1 MGWGASTPDA
11 RLSPFLELGSV
22 RTIGAAALLVRG
34 AGFLAGGS
42 LYRAMNDI
50 CRVFRVAGQGPLK
63 DAAGSA
69 VRWMTGRLRGGD
81 GPNVLMQSYLASSA
95 SGACASLYS
104 IAGSGPHDIFRDLIV
119 LKRSS
124 PEEKGVI
131 LLKYA
136 RTFDAVIA
144 LFDLQ
149 KLLSRYTFVLEPCWA
164 GYCDPSILMYIQPGH
179 PVFVQCF
186 TEEDFAFVESIGA
199 PLVPLRL
206 GPADWVDTDL
216 FSRAPLGTKVYD
228 LVMVA
233 NWEAHKRH
241 AELFRALSR
250 IKGRALRVL
259 LVGFPLGKRTIQDVR
274 REASVIDNPLI
285 DIEFREKLP
294 PHELA
299 DAVGQCKVFVFLS
312 KKEGDNKALVE
323 AMFLNV
329 PAIVYENTIGGARSR
344 INSSTGIL
352 SSDEDLAD
360 RILYMI
366 DHYNEFSPRAWALQH
381 TGSTISTRR
390 LNEAIRGRLNELGQ
404 RFTEGIEEKTNSPNL
419 AYKVPACRERL
430 KGDYEF
436 ILSCRRSLNES
447 RGLGQEQTNG
457 RSTHV

>member
-1 MGWGASTPDA
+1 MGWGASSPHP
-11 RLSPFLELGSV
+11 RLSPLLELGSV
-22 RTIGAAALLVRG
+22 RAVGAAVLFARG
-34 AGFLAGGS
+34 AGFLAGGN

-50 CRVFRVAGQGPLK
+50 CRVFRVAGKEPLK
-63 DAAGSA
+63 GAAGSI
-69 VRWMTGRLRGGD
+69 VRWMIGRLRRAES
-81 GPNVLMQSYLASSA
+81 PNILMQSYLASGA

-104 IAGSGPHDIFRDLIV
+104 ITGSGPHDIFRDLIV
-119 LKRSS
+119 LKRASTD
-124 PEEKGVI
+124 EKGVI

-144 LFDLQ
+144 LFDLE
-149 KLLSRYTFVLEPCWA
+149 KLLHRYIFVLEPCWA

-186 TEEDFAFVESIGA
+186 TEEDHAFIESIGL
-199 PLVPLRL
+199 PLIPLRL
-206 GPADWVDTDL
+206 GPADWVNTEL
-216 FSRAPLGTKVYD
+216 FSRAPGGMKVYD

-259 LVGFPLGKRTIQDVR
+259 LVGFPLGNRTVQDIR
-274 REASVIDNPLI
+274 REASVINNPMI

-299 DAVGQCKVFVFLS
+299 DAVGQCKAFVFLS

-352 SSDEDLAD
+352 SSDEELPD

-366 DHYNEFSPRAWALQH
+366 DHYNEFRPRDWALRH

-390 LNEAIRGRLNELGQ
+390 LNEAIRERLHELGQ

-419 AYKVPACRERL
+419 DYKIPMCRHQL
-430 KGDYEF
+430 KSDYEY
-436 ILSCRRSLNES
+436 ILACQRFLNEPRSL
-447 RGLGQEQTNG
+447 GQ
-457 RSTHV
+457 R